1 LSRSLERL
9 AMEITER
16 AEERSLRALRGAC
29 VLSLLF
35 VLGSCSGSENSNEGF
50 SPKSAG
56 DVVACD
62 GGCPRQQL
70 TAGLVR
76 DTITQGVAAASLQ
89 GVAATFAVV
98 DRVGNV
104 LAVYQMPGTATE
116 TRING
121 QIGAAGGLE
130 DTVVPSSLAAISKAG
145 TAAYLSSQ
153 GNAFSTRTANQ
164 IVQEHFNPGQE
175 QQFGGPLF
183 GVQFSQ
189 LICSDVNLLF
199 RDAATGFSLG
209 SKPVSGGLVGPR
221 PLPLGLSADP
231 GGLPLYVGG
240 DLVGGIGVELDGLY
254 TVDRDINDTDE
265 DLEEQIAQYASIN
278 LAAPEDRRAQ
288 RIIVGGRSLRFTD
301 IAYEDLEPLAEIGV
315 TLEETRF
322 IAVAPFSTGG
332 VRDGAVFGSVASG
345 VLEGA
350 RIGIPSGD
358 LVNESGTSRFPGIAG
373 AALPG
378 GLELKAS
385 EVNAML
391 DAALLTA
398 FRSRAAIRRPLDSS
412 ARVSFWIVD
421 TAGRPIGFA
430 RTADAPVFGID
441 VALQKA
447 RAALLFSSADLL
459 SALSTA
465 ARRNAVGAFNDYAGR
480 LASFFE
486 ALPAGTAFSN
496 RAVGNLARPFFVDG
510 IDGNPP
516 GPLAPPFPPALIESE
531 SWSPFNT
538 GLQLDLVFERLAKG
552 LFFKTLSGGCGDE
565 GVFAQRLG
573 NGIQIFPGSVPLYRG
588 STLIGAIGVSGDG
601 IDQDDMVAFY
611 GASRAGLDQAG
622 YRDVGDPTYG
632 FNAPLEIRADTL
644 SIPGVDAR
652 LRYVSCPEAPFIG
665 SDEQNVCGE

>member
-1 LSRSLERL
+1 MSR
-9 AMEITER
+9 ATK
-16 AEERSLRALRGAC
+16 RSSKGGAARGFLRVFRGVG
-29 VLSLLF
+29 VLSCLIALT
-35 VLGSCSGSENSNEGF
+35 SCSGGESGSDQF
-50 SPKSAG
+50 SAKSAG
-56 DVVACD
+56 DDAVCD
-62 GGCPRQQL
+62 GSCPRQQL
-70 TAGLVR
+70 TVALVR
-76 DTITQGVAAASLQ
+76 EVITQGVAAATLR

-104 LAVYQMPGTATE
+104 LAVYQMPGAVGDST
-116 TRING
+116 ING
-121 QIGAAGGLE
+121 QIGATGGLE
-130 DTVVPSSLAAISKAG
+130 GTVVPATLAAISKAG
-145 TAAYLSSQ
+145 TGAYLSSQ
-153 GNAFSTRTANQ
+153 GNAFSTRTASQ

-199 RDAATGFSLG
+199 RDAAAGFSLG
-209 SKPVSGGLVGPR
+209 AKPVAGGLVGPR

-231 GGLPLYVGG
+231 GGLPLYLGG
-240 DLVGGIGVELDGLY
+240 DLIGGLGVELDGLY

-265 DLEEQIAQYASIN
+265 DLEEQIAQYASLN

-301 IAYEDLEPLAEIGV
+301 VAYEELEPLGEIGV
-315 TLEETRF
+315 ALEESRF
-322 IAVAPFSTGG
+322 VAVAPFTNGG
-332 VRDGAVFGSVASG
+332 VRDGSVFGSAASG
-345 VLEGA
+345 VLEGT
-350 RIGIPSGD
+350 RIGIPAGD
-358 LVNESGTSRFPGIAG
+358 LVNEAGASRFPAVSGT
-373 AALPG
+373 ALPG
-378 GLELKAS
+378 GAELKAA
-385 EVNAML
+385 EVNAIL

-412 ARVSFWIVD
+412 VRVSFWIVD
-421 TAGRPIGFA
+421 TQGRPIGFA

-441 VALQKA
+441 VSLQKA

-459 SALSTA
+459 TSLAVS
-465 ARRNAVGAFNDYAGR
+465 ARRNAVGAFNDYASR
-480 LASFFE
+480 LVAFFD

-496 RAVGNLARPFFVDG
+496 RAIGNLARPFFVDG

-516 GPLAPPFPPALIESE
+516 GPLAPPFPPALIEGE

-552 LFFKTLSGGCGDE
+552 LFFKTLSGGCGDD
-565 GVFAQRLG
+565 GVFAQRVG
-573 NGIQIFPGSVPLYRG
+573 NGIQIFPGAIPLYRG

-611 GASRAGLDQAG
+611 GASRAGLDYAG
-622 YRDVGDPTYG
+622 YRDIGDATYG
-632 FNAPLEIRADTL
+632 FNAPTELRADRL
-644 SIPGVDAR
+644 SIPGYDAR
-652 LRYVSCPEAPFIG
+652 LRYVNCPEAPFIG